1 MFMKKIMFSVLML
14 TGVVVVANAQSTA
27 FKPFKVDF
35 ATGYAMPGGS
45 GAKAG
50 VLFSVEPKYGVTDN
64 ITVGIR
70 FEGAVVARAYK
81 DVNGDYTAGEVKAAA
96 SYLATADYY
105 LNTNKFRPFAGAGVG
120 IFSTAGAGVDGNGNV
135 TEGAS
140 ASKFGGAPRV
150 GFEFGHF
157 RMAVEYNIVGKTGDI
172 NNNYLGIKL
181 GFFAGGGRT
190 GK

>member
-1 MFMKKIMFSVLML
+1 MFMKKVLFCASL
-14 TGVVVVANAQSTA
+14 LCAAILGNAQSTV

-35 ATGYAMPGGS
+35 ATGYAIPGGS
-45 GAKAG
+45 GSKGG
-50 VLFSVEPKYGVTDN
+50 VLFAIEPKYALNDN

-70 FEGAVVARAYK
+70 FEGAVMARATT
-81 DVNGDYTAGEVKAAA
+81 VNGQEFTGDVKASG
-96 SYLATADYY
+96 SYLATGDYY
-105 LNTNKFRPFAGAGVG
+105 FNTNKFRPFAGVGVG
-120 IFSTAGAGVDGNGNV
+120 IYNNASGSFSSGTNTG
-135 TEGAS
+135 TIEGGTV
-140 ASKFGGAPRV
+140 FGGAPRA

-157 RMAVEYNIVGKTGDI
+157 RMAVEYNLMGKSGTI